1 MLRDGRAEAGLSA
14 LLPYLGLL
22 IGALVYLVDPT
33 PLSAARHA
41 YFDQL
46 QRWHPRPAADRQV
59 MVVDID
65 EESLRRLGQW
75 PWPRNRL
82 AEMLI
87 RLDHAGAAVVG
98 FDMAFT
104 EPDRTSPRAMLEL
117 WPATPQLADLLGA
130 LPDHDLQF
138 AAVAAE
144 TKVVLG
150 YPLQSLPRQAAPD
163 KAVFAVS
170 AGSDPDASLL
180 RFAGRLGSLPALERA
195 ARGIGHFSVV
205 NGPDAIVRQVPL
217 LVLAEG
223 RRAPALALEMIRLSL
238 GSDRYRLETAP
249 SGHGLAAIGIGALR
263 IPTEP
268 DALAWVHYRPRLASA
283 YLPAWQVL
291 NDDAPLPRLDGRM
304 ILVGSSAALLH
315 DVRQTPM
322 GEQVPGVEIHRQLI
336 EQLLGRDWI
345 GRPGWLIGCE
355 IVTLLAGAL
364 LLIRLTQRW
373 PTWRIALLLVTLP
386 LAALAAGRWLFAQFG
401 LVSDPVSPLLAWV
414 TCLSLASLSR
424 LYRSD
429 RRQRWIR
436 DAFSRYVSPNLVEH
450 LVERPD
456 ALELGGQRQDC
467 SFIFTDL
474 EGFTGYIE
482 NTAPREAVG
491 VINSYLDGMI
501 AIVFRHEGTLV
512 GIAGDGMIAMFS
524 APVYQADHAARALA
538 CARDLDRFAHDF
550 AAGHG
555 NADQRFCRTRIGV
568 NSGEVTVGN
577 FGGSTMLEYRAL
589 GDPVNSAAR
598 LEAANKVLGT
608 RICVSEATLIQC
620 PGASA
625 RPVGRLQLRGQ
636 RRPLT
641 AFEPLQAPDQ
651 DYQQAFESM
660 RRGDP
665 DALSQFESL
674 ARARPDDPLC
684 ALHLKRLR
692 HGARDDLIDLR
703 G

>member
-1 MLRDGRAEAGLSA
+1 MSA

-22 IGALVYLVDPT
+22 ICALVYLVDPT

-82 AEMLI
+82 AEMLV

-104 EPDRTSPRAMLEL
+104 EPDRTSPRAMLDL
-117 WPATPQLADLLGA
+117 WPATPLLADLLGA
-130 LPDHDLQF
+130 LPDHDRQF
-138 AAVAAE
+138 AEVAAR
-144 TKVVLG
+144 TNVALG
-150 YPLQSLPRQAAPD
+150 YPLQNLPRQAVPD

-170 AGSDPDASLL
+170 AGTDPDVGLL

-205 NGPDAIVRQVPL
+205 DSADAIVRQVPL

-223 RRAPALALEMIRLSL
+223 RRAPALALEMIRLSVDT
-238 GSDRYRLETAP
+238 DRYRLEAAP
-249 SGHGLAAIGIGALR
+249 SGQGLSAIGIGALR

-291 NDDAPLPRLDGRM
+291 NDEAPLPRLDGRM
-304 ILVGSSAALLH
+304 VLVGSSAALLH

-355 IVTLLAGAL
+355 IITLLGVAL
-364 LLIRLTQRW
+364 LLIRLAQRW
-373 PTWRIALLLVTLP
+373 PTWRIALLLVALP
-386 LAALAAGRWLFAQFG
+386 LASLSVGRWLFVQFG
-401 LVSDPVSPLLAWV
+401 LVSDAVSPVLAWV

-456 ALELGGQRQDC
+456 ALELGGRRQEC

-482 NTAPREAVG
+482 STPPREAVG

-501 AIVFRHEGTLV
+501 AIVFRHEETLV

-524 APVYQADHAARALA
+524 APVYQPDHAARALA
-538 CARDLDRFAHDF
+538 CARDLDRFAYDF
-550 AAGHG
+550 AAGHSS
-555 NADQRFCRTRIGV
+555 AEQRFCRTRIGV

-577 FGGSTMLEYRAL
+577 FGGSTMMEYRAL

-598 LEAANKVLGT
+598 LEAANKILGT
-608 RICVSEATLIQC
+608 RICVSESTLVQC

-625 RPVGRLQLRGQ
+625 RPIGRLQLRGQ
-636 RRPLT
+636 RRPVT

-665 DALSQFESL
+665 KALSQFESL
-674 ARARPDDPLC
+674 SRERPDDPLC
-684 ALHLKRLR
+684 ALHLTRLR
-692 HGARDDLIDLR
+692 QGARDDMIDLR